1 MKNNIL
7 KKIMITGLIS
17 TVPVSGVFI
26 GNLTTNNAKTLNTSY
41 AVTIKDTAYSAT
53 GKTNVNLSLRKG
65 PATSY
70 TKITTLKKGTS
81 VTIIAKSSNGW
92 YKIKY
97 KNGDGYVSSQYITLN
112 NTKPSI
118 QETSY
123 SATGTVTSNLNVRKG
138 PNTTYAKIGSLKK
151 DSKVTIIAKTSNN
164 WYKVKFN
171 SGYAYVSSQY
181 ISLNTTKPSIQE
193 TSYSATGT
201 ATSNLNVRKGPNTT
215 YNKIGYL
222 EKNSKVTIVA
232 KTSNNWYKIKFNS
245 GYAYVSSQYINIS
258 NNIDEESETIYYA
271 TGVTTDS
278 LNVRKGPSTTYAKV
292 GSLKKDSEVV
302 IVSKTSNNWYKILFD
317 YGFAYVSGQYINIT
331 EVGDLEFKYD
341 SHAYITSNLN
351 VRKGPGTEYEKIGS
365 LKKNDKVEIVAM
377 TANGWRKIKYNN
389 SYGYIYGEY
398 VKLL

>member
-1 MKNNIL
+1 ML
-7 KKIMITGLIS
+7 
-17 TVPVSGVFI
+17 
-26 GNLTTNNAKTLNTSY
+26 
-41 AVTIKDTAYSAT
+41 
-53 GKTNVNLSLRKG
+53 KG

-97 KNGDGYVSSQYITLN
+97 KNGYGYVSSQYITLN

-138 PNTTYAKIGSLKK
+138 PNTTYN
-151 DSKVTIIAKTSNN
+151 KV
-164 WYKVKFN
+164 
-171 SGYAYVSSQY
+171 
-181 ISLNTTKPSIQE
+181 
-193 TSYSATGT
+193 
-201 ATSNLNVRKGPNTT
+201 
-215 YNKIGYL
+215 GYL
-222 EKNSKVTIVA
+222 EKNRKVTIVA

-258 NNIDEESETIYYA
+258 NNIDEENETIYYA

-292 GSLKKDSEVV
+292 GSLKKNSEVV

-331 EVGDLEFKYD
+331 EVGDLEFEYD
-341 SHAYITSNLN
+341 SHAYVTSNLN
-351 VRKGPGTEYEKIGS
+351 VRKGPDTEYEKIGS

-389 SYGYIYGEY
+389 SYGYVYGEY

>member
-123 SATGTVTSNLNVRKG
+123 SATGTATSNLNVRKG

-201 ATSNLNVRKGPNTT
+201 ATSNLNVRKGP
-215 YNKIGYL
+215 
-222 EKNSKVTIVA
+222 
-232 KTSNNWYKIKFNS
+232 
-245 GYAYVSSQYINIS
+245 
-258 NNIDEESETIYYA
+258 
-271 TGVTTDS
+271 
-278 LNVRKGPSTTYAKV
+278 
-292 GSLKKDSEVV
+292 
-302 IVSKTSNNWYKILFD
+302 
-317 YGFAYVSGQYINIT
+317 
-331 EVGDLEFKYD
+331 
-341 SHAYITSNLN
+341 
-351 VRKGPGTEYEKIGS
+351 GTEYEKIGS

-389 SYGYIYGEY
+389 SYRYIYGEY

>member
-123 SATGTVTSNLNVRKG
+123 SATGT
-138 PNTTYAKIGSLKK
+138 A
-151 DSKVTIIAKTSNN
+151 
-164 WYKVKFN
+164 
-171 SGYAYVSSQY
+171 
-181 ISLNTTKPSIQE
+181 
-193 TSYSATGT
+193 
-201 ATSNLNVRKGPNTT
+201 
-215 YNKIGYL
+215 
-222 EKNSKVTIVA
+222 
-232 KTSNNWYKIKFNS
+232 
-245 GYAYVSSQYINIS
+245 
-258 NNIDEESETIYYA
+258 
-271 TGVTTDS
+271 
-278 LNVRKGPSTTYAKV
+278 
-292 GSLKKDSEVV
+292 
-302 IVSKTSNNWYKILFD
+302 
-317 YGFAYVSGQYINIT
+317 
-331 EVGDLEFKYD
+331 
-341 SHAYITSNLN
+341 TSNLN

-377 TANGWRKIKYNN
+377 AANGWRKIKYNN
-389 SYGYIYGEY
+389 SYRYIYGEY